1 MQIGR
6 MKNEQQAEEYIKDR
20 LLEVKEIL
28 DDIADQTGIVYL
40 CISGNAAE
48 MFGRFGNVLN
58 DMLISIMKI
67 IPDRVEMAN
76 RAMEIAYKAN
86 EEAREESEKEA
97 EKAKAEQGDL
107 LSNENSKDNE
117 VCDIL
122 KTLAKAVEYK
132 HGVMKED
139 DDDELVNALKSANE
153 FLKKSNGGCDV
164 VHGEG

>member
-6 MKNEQQAEEYIKDR
+6 MKDEKAAEEYISER

-48 MFGRFGNVLN
+48 MFGRFGNLLN
-58 DMLISIMKI
+58 ETIIRIMKI

-86 EEAREESEKEA
+86 EEAREEAEKEA
-97 EKAKAEQGDL
+97 EKAKTEQGDL
-107 LSNENSKDNE
+107 FS
-117 VCDIL
+117 
-122 KTLAKAVEYK
+122 
-132 HGVMKED
+132 GR
-139 DDDELVNALKSANE
+139 
-153 FLKKSNGGCDV
+153 
-164 VHGEG
+164 EGS

>member
-6 MKNEQQAEEYIKDR
+6 MKNEKEAQDYVQSR

-28 DDIADQTGIVYL
+28 DDIADQTGVVYMCL
-40 CISGNAAE
+40 SGDAIR
-48 MFGRFGNVLN
+48 MFGRLGNVMN
-58 DMLISIMKI
+58 DALIDIMRI
-67 IPDRVEMAN
+67 IPDRIEMAN
-76 RAMEIAYKAN
+76 TAIDIAYKAN
-86 EEAREESEKEA
+86 EEA

-107 LSNENSKDNE
+107 FSNENRKDDE

-132 HGVMKED
+132 HGVLKEEDTD
-139 DDDELVNALKSANE
+139 DLGKALKKANN
-153 FLKKSNGGCDV
+153 FLKKSNGGSDV